1 MCVALIML
9 SWRNMGCKTILST
22 WLSSVFADWHASSG
36 IIWENETSS
45 SCVVNSLRNGTND
58 RIYFLD
64 ANKYFMPPFKKKN
77 TSCQQA
83 KHKKFCKRM
92 DDLVAMPPPI
102 CIAAREHHEI
112 YAIKSLSQSPKW

>member
-36 IIWENETSS
+36 VIWENETSS

-64 ANKYFMPPFKKKN
+64 ANKYFMPPSKKKN

-83 KHKKFCKRM
+83 KHKKFCKWM